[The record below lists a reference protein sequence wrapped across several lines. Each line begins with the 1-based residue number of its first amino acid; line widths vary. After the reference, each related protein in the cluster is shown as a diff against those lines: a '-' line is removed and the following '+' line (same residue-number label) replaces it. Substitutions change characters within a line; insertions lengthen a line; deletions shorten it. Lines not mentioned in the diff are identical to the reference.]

1 MSLSSAPLPE
11 FARRHI
17 GPAESDIDHM
27 LAVVGQP
34 SLQALVDTA
43 VPGLIRSQG
52 ALDLEAAES
61 EAAVTAALRELASR
75 NRVLRSMIGMGYYD
89 THVPPVVKR
98 NVLEN
103 PAWYTAYTPYQPE
116 ISQGRLEALLNFQ
129 TVVSDLTGL
138 PIAGAS
144 LLDEGTAAAEAM
156 TLMRRSSKAP
166 KDAVLLVDAETF
178 PQTIAVMRTRAT
190 PLDLPLVV
198 ADLRSVSTAE
208 DLAAAAGGR
217 AVFGVLLQLSLI
229 HI

>member
-1 MSLSSAPLPE
+1 
-11 FARRHI
+11 
-17 GPAESDIDHM
+17 M

-103 PAWYTAYTPYQPE
+103 PAWYTAYTPYQPTRSSAQLPDGRQRPHRAAHCRR
-116 ISQGRLEALLNFQ
+116 IPARRGHGGRRGDDPDAAQQQSPQGRGVA
-129 TVVSDLTGL
+129 
-138 PIAGAS
+138 
-144 LLDEGTAAAEAM
+144 
-156 TLMRRSSKAP
+156 RR
-166 KDAVLLVDAETF
+166 
-178 PQTIAVMRTRAT
+178 R
-190 PLDLPLVV
+190 
-198 ADLRSVSTAE
+198 
-208 DLAAAAGGR
+208 
-217 AVFGVLLQLSLI
+217 
-229 HI
+229 